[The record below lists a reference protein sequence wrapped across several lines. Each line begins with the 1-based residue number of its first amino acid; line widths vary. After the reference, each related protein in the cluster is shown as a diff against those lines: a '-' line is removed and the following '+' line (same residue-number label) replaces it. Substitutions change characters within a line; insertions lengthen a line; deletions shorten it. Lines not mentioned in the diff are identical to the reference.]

1 VIGQLI
7 AFEWR
12 YHTRQPAFIAAAAL
26 FFLIGFAL
34 TGSSFGPENVAVTA
48 PWLVMEVLAFVSLFS
63 VFAIAIFVANAV
75 IRDTEQRMAE
85 IVFTTPVGR
94 FPYLFG
100 RFAGAFL
107 AGATTLALAPIGM
120 IIASRMPWIDP
131 ARAGTLDVTLYLW
144 AFAVMVLPTLVFVTA
159 LLFAF
164 AVLTRSPLATYT
176 ASIVIYFLYMVCAAL
191 TNSPLM
197 AASAPGAGGGALASL
212 LDPFGLT
219 SFFEVT
225 RYWTI
230 AEKNRRFVSL
240 TGILLLNRVVWI
252 AVAGA
257 AWGFAYRVFRFRL
270 LEKARKALPVTGD
283 RLPGVSGS
291 DGNSWPPATGHR
303 QPSHEYAR
311 VPQTPSAFSS
321 YWSATRIEL
330 GAVARSL
337 PARLLLLLWAGLAAA
352 EIRSEVFDGEYGT
365 VFYPATALIV
375 GVLKAPLMIVGMIIV
390 IYYGSELFWREQRF
404 RMASLVD
411 ATPVRGLAMVLA
423 KWTTLVA
430 LIGATI
436 ATSIAVGV
444 VIQLASGHTD
454 LQPLLYLSL
463 FWFTGFP
470 LALYAAAAV
479 AIHALSPGKYAGLVL
494 VLLFFVA
501 TRMLGMLGLEHPL
514 WRYGAGPS
522 VDYSA
527 LYGFSDS
534 AAEFARL
541 MLHWSVLAAAL
552 LAIAAV
558 AWRRLR
564 DGAPERWRVVAG
576 NARLWAPVLLLA
588 LLTGGWVFYGTRDV
602 EPTNTRLQWRADYEK
617 RYRPLANVSQPRIA
631 AVATNVAIYPE
642 TRRVQLAGDY
652 TLVNDSSTP
661 IATVHVATRR
671 DAKATRLSIP
681 GARLSTD
688 AAFAVHRFDLARPL
702 QPGERTVLHFELTLE
717 ELAEENGTLMMS
729 FLTYPSVGYRASYEL
744 TDPKERA
751 RRGLG
756 AMSAPEL
763 EDPEAAS
770 TGESAIDFEATLSTS
785 ADQVAITTGRL
796 VREWSQGD
804 RRFFR
809 YRSEAPV
816 RNLFSIASGRYAVAK
831 RQAGGVEV
839 SVAYHPEHSANVEAV
854 LDTAV
859 KTLAYCDREFGA
871 YPHKQMKLVE
881 VPASARFGA
890 YATPDTILLNEN
902 RTMLIDLREKTR
914 LDLLGRRVAHEV
926 GHLWW
931 GHTLVPES
939 RSGSTTLVES
949 LAKYTELM
957 VLEQMHGREQV
968 RALLEYELDRYLAGR
983 SGEEQ
988 RERTLMTARS
998 QPYIYYSK
1006 GAIVLFAIR
1015 DLIGEAAL
1023 NTALR
1028 RFIAEERGQA
1038 NATTLDLLRHLRAV
1052 SNDTQFALIDKW
1064 LQKIVLYD
1072 FRVDSATVQPLP
1084 GGRFRVNARVHAA
1097 SYEATA
1103 DGTEKEIPLDELID
1117 LAVDDKAL
1125 PKQRLRSG
1133 VNELS
1138 FVVNEQPQ
1146 WLAVDPNILRID
1158 RNRFDNGKSIR

>member
-1 VIGQLI
+1 MIRQLI

-12 YHTRQPAFIAAAAL
+12 YHTRQPAFIAAAVL

-100 RFAGAFL
+100 RFSGAFL
-107 AGATTLALAPIGM
+107 AAATTLALAPLGM
-120 IIASRMPWIDP
+120 MIASRMPWIDP

-197 AASAPGAGGGALASL
+197 AASSPGAGGGALAAL

-219 SFFEVT
+219 SFFELT

-230 AEKNRRFVSL
+230 AEKNGRFVPLS
-240 TGILLLNRVVWI
+240 GILLVNRVVWI
-252 AVAGA
+252 AVAGI
-257 AWGFAYRVFRFRL
+257 AWGVAYRVFRFRL
-270 LEKARKALPVTGD
+270 LGKVKASGFRLQASGMD
-283 RLPGVSGS
+283 R
-291 DGNSWPPATGHR
+291 ATDSASQTPDAR
-303 QPSHEYAR
+303 SPR
-311 VPQTPSAFSS
+311 VPQTPSAVAS
-321 YWSATRIEL
+321 YWSATKLEV

-352 EIRSEVFDGEYGT
+352 EIRSEIFDGEYGT
-365 VFYPATALIV
+365 VLYPATALII
-375 GVLKAPLMIVGMIIV
+375 GVLKAPLMIIGMVIV

-423 KWTTLVA
+423 KWTTLVV
-430 LIGATI
+430 LIAATI
-436 ATSIAVGV
+436 ATAIIVGII
-444 VIQLASGHTD
+444 IQLASGHTD

-463 FWFTGFP
+463 FWFDGFP

-501 TRMLGMLGLEHPL
+501 TRMIAMFGLEHPL

-534 AAEFARL
+534 AGAFGRL

-564 DGAPERWRVVAG
+564 DGAPERWRVVVR
-576 NARLWAPVLLLA
+576 NARVWAPALLLA
-588 LLTGGWVFYGTRDV
+588 LLTGGWVYYDARDV
-602 EPTNTRLQWRADYEK
+602 ESTETRLQWRAGYEK
-617 RYRPLANVSQPRIA
+617 KYRPLANTPQPRIA

-652 TLVNDSSTP
+652 TLVNDTNTP
-661 IATVHVATRR
+661 ITTVHVATRR
-671 DAKATRLSIP
+671 DAGSTRVSIP
-681 GARLSTD
+681 GARLTTD
-688 AAFAVHRFDLARPL
+688 AAFAMHRFELAKPL
-702 QPGERTVLHFELTLE
+702 QPGARTALHFELTLDE
-717 ELAEENGTLMMS
+717 VAEENGTLMMS
-729 FLTYPSVGYRASYEL
+729 FLTYPSLGYRVTYEL

-751 RRGLG
+751 KRGLG

-763 EDPEAAS
+763 EDPEAVS
-770 TGESAIDFEATLSTS
+770 TDESEIAFEATLSTS
-785 ADQVAITTGRL
+785 ADQIAITSGRL
-796 VREWSQGD
+796 MRTWSEGN
-804 RRFFR
+804 RRFFH
-809 YRSEAPV
+809 YRAEAPI
-816 RNLFSIASGRYAVAK
+816 RNLFSIASGRYDIAR
-831 RQAGGVEV
+831 RQAGNVEV
-839 SVAYHPEHSANVEAV
+839 SVVYHPSHRANVEAV
-854 LDTAV
+854 LDTAAL
-859 KTLAYCDREFGA
+859 TLAYCDREFA
-871 YPHKQMKLVE
+871 PYPHRQLKLVE
-881 VPASARFGA
+881 VPASQRFGA
-890 YATPDTILLNEN
+890 YASPDTILLNEN
-902 RTMLIDLREKTR
+902 RTMLIDLRDKTR

-926 GHLWW
+926 GHEWW
-931 GHTLVPES
+931 GHMLVPET

-957 VLEQMHGREQV
+957 ILERLRGREQV

-1006 GAIVLFAIR
+1006 GAIVLYAIR
-1015 DLIGEAAL
+1015 DLIGEQTL

-1028 RFIAEERGQA
+1028 RFLAEERGQA

-1084 GGRFRVNARVHAA
+1084 GGGFRVTARVNAA
-1097 SYEATA
+1097 SYEATP
-1103 DGTEKEIPLDELID
+1103 DGNEKEIPLDEMID
-1117 LAVDDKAL
+1117 IAVDDQPL

-1133 VNELS
+1133 ANELS
-1138 FVVNEQPQ
+1138 FVVQEKPV

-1158 RNRFDNGKSIR
+1158 RNRFDNGKRVQ